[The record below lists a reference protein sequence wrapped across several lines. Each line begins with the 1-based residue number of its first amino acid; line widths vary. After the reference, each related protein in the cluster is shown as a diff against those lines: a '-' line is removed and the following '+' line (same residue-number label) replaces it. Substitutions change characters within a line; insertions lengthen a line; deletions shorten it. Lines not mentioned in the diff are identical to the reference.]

1 MGKSKKS
8 KAGGASDSAPPMMPK
23 GSEAVLQITTEQDM
37 TSKKSDKVDF
47 ESFYLKQITAE
58 FADDLDKLR
67 NAPDFNEKS
76 VPLLIDALKL
86 AARNYSEE
94 EKAKVMGRVR

>member
-1 MGKSKKS
+1 MSPQKP
-8 KAGGASDSAPPMMPK
+8 D
-23 GSEAVLQITTEQDM
+23 ET
-37 TSKKSDKVDF
+37 DF

-67 NAPDFNEKS
+67 NAPDFSEKS
-76 VPLLIDALKL
+76 VPILIDALKA

-94 EKAKVMGRVR
+94 EKSKVMGRER